1 MKGKPLVFTKKQ
13 ERDIKKLYQSGLTI
27 SQVADKFNV
36 SYTGMLN
43 TLRKLNVTR
52 RPAARKYI
60 VNEHIFDVIDTE
72 AKAYWLGFLYADG
85 CLARTNITLT
95 LSIKDKDQVER
106 FRDFMESD
114 TPITLKDYTDRYK
127 RLHPRAT
134 VTVSGIHLS
143 ERLKQ
148 LGVIVWRTVPIQE
161 IWRQIP
167 PELLHHWVRGFFDG
181 DGCAEKKPHIHFS
194 LTREVGESLIELF
207 AKEAGTNSDLKLVR
221 NTRSNVVCNLKY
233 KGYNNTMKIINYMYK
248 EAKTWMPRKKTRID
262 NWPPLDYSDR
272 TRRGYIT
279 RRKTPNFRKNQ
290 YAQWKEGEFDS
301 PSF

>member
-1 MKGKPLVFTKKQ
+1 MKGKPLVFTKRQ

-43 TLRKLNVTR
+43 ALRKLGVTR
-52 RPAARKYI
+52 RPAARKYV

-72 AKAYWLGFLYADG
+72 EKAYWLGFLYADG
-85 CLARTNITLT
+85 CLIKTHVTLT
-95 LSIKDKDQVER
+95 LAEKDRDHIER
-106 FRDFMESD
+106 FVDFMGSD
-114 TPITLKDYTDRYK
+114 TPISIKTQNLQTKNPY
-127 RLHPRAT
+127 PRAT
-134 VTVSGIHLS
+134 VTISGKHLS
-143 ERLKQ
+143 ARLKE
-148 LGVIVWRTVPIQE
+148 LGIVVGRTVSIQD

-290 YAQWKEGEFDS
+290 YA
-301 PSF
+301 